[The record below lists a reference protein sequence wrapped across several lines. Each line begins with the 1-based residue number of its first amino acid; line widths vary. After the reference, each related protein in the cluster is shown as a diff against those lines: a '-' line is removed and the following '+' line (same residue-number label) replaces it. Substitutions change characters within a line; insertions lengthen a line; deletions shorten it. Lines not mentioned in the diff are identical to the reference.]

1 MVDFM
6 SKKPVLH
13 RDANMAVYFGGSYK
27 FFNALNAGVIVDASP
42 TYMHRINIT
51 KAGDAACL
59 ITFYDG
65 IDASDSTKIV
75 AIMDGSKVGSYEF
88 GSHQPLG
95 LFVVIAGTTS
105 PNVTFLYSS
114 AITGG

>member
-1 MVDFM
+1 MGDFA

-13 RDANMAVYFGGSYK
+13 RDANQSVYFGGSYK
-27 FFNALNAGVIVDASP
+27 FFNALNAGVVVDASP

-51 KAGDAACL
+51 KAGDAASL

-65 IDASDSTKIV
+65 VDASDATKVV

-95 LFVVIAGTTS
+95 LYVVITGTTS
-105 PNVTFLYSS
+105 PNVTLLYSS